1 MYGGCHSLPADA
13 IFCLVLGKKLWGL
26 LLTAA
31 EIFFVSQ
38 GFNFSAAHSPVPKNG
53 GIQSG
58 GGGVLGLYV
67 EEENKNSII
76 GADLP
81 FLHFIT

>member
-38 GFNFSAAHSPVPKNG
+38 GFNFSAAHSSVPKNG
-53 GIQSG
+53 GLRG
-58 GGGVLGLYV
+58 GGLGLYV